1 MNKTGLKTSL
11 AVMVFL
17 FASCGDNSN
26 RVENLV
32 AVKTITT
39 QKSSVEEEQN
49 YAGTIEELNGTSLSF
64 AVMGTVKTL
73 SVSEGQSVRA
83 GQLIGTID
91 ASNNRNAE
99 IIAYAATQQAQEALK
114 QAKDAYLR
122 MKLLHDN
129 GSLPEIKWVEV
140 ETKVSQAEKVLQQT
154 QASEKIAHK
163 GLADTRLTAPFA
175 GYIAG
180 KNAEVGQNVIPG
192 QKIVYLVKIDQ
203 VKVKISVPEEEIA
216 KIQIGQSV
224 MFHVSSLGKVSFFG
238 KVSEKSIYADPI
250 SRSYTVKAIVNN
262 PGHKLLPGM
271 VCDVYTSVNCISAG
285 ISLPANIIQVDID
298 NNPFVWTVKGGKAK
312 KVYVVLGDDIGDRTM
327 IESGLS
333 HGERVIVEGQQK
345 VSNGMKV
352 KEYGE

>member
-26 RVENLV
+26 RVENVV

-99 IIAYAATQQAQEALK
+99 LIAYAATQQAQDALK
-114 QAKDAYLR
+114 QAQDAYRR

-163 GLADTRLTAPFA
+163 GLTDTRLTAPFA

-216 KIQIGQSV
+216 KIHIGQSV
-224 MFHVSSLGKVSFFG
+224 MFHVSSLGNVSF
-238 KVSEKSIYADPI
+238 
-250 SRSYTVKAIVNN
+250 
-262 PGHKLLPGM
+262 L
-271 VCDVYTSVNCISAG
+271 
-285 ISLPANIIQVDID
+285 
-298 NNPFVWTVKGGKAK
+298 
-312 KVYVVLGDDIGDRTM
+312 
-327 IESGLS
+327 
-333 HGERVIVEGQQK
+333 ER
-345 VSNGMKV
+345 
-352 KEYGE
+352 